1 MKLIWLAVP
10 ALAVTLTV
18 CGCKNRKVEPV
29 PPPHAALW
37 ATKATLRLPALPSGT
52 AAAARLE
59 DRSDDLT
66 GDHDGGGGMRHGANG
81 ISWFQGSFEEAFSI
95 ACSCHCY
102 HFGLK
107 P

>member
-18 CGCKNRKVEPV
+18 CGCKTRTEAPV
-29 PPPHAALW
+29 APAHAALW
-37 ATKATLRLPALPSGT
+37 STKTTLRLPARTP
-52 AAAARLE
+52 AATRLE
-59 DRSDDLT
+59 QREEDLT
-66 GDHDGGGGMRHGANG
+66 TDHDGGGMHHGANG

-95 ACSCHCY
+95 SCSCHCY

>member
-10 ALAVTLTV
+10 ALAVVLTV
-18 CGCKNRKVEPV
+18 CGCKTRTEAPS

-37 ATKATLRLPALPSGT
+37 STKSTLRLPAWAAPAALPEQ
-52 AAAARLE
+52 R
-59 DRSDDLT
+59 DDDMST
-66 GDHDGGGGMRHGANG
+66 DHDGGGGMRHGASG
-81 ISWFQGSFEEAFSI
+81 ISWFQGSFEEAFSTS
-95 ACSCHCY
+95 CSCHCY

>member
-1 MKLIWLAVP
+1 MKLTWLAVP

-18 CGCKNRKVEPV
+18 CGCKNRKEEPI

-37 ATKATLRLPALPSGT
+37 STRATLRLPARTP
-52 AAAARLE
+52 AAARLE
-59 DRSDDLT
+59 QRDDDLT
-66 GDHDGGGGMRHGANG
+66 AGHDGQGMRHGANG

-95 ACSCHCY
+95 SCSCHCY

>member
-1 MKLIWLAVP
+1 MKLSWIAVP
-10 ALAVTLTV
+10 ALTVALTF

-37 ATKATLRLPALPSGT
+37 STRATLRLPART

-59 DRSDDLT
+59 QRDDDLT
-66 GDHDGGGGMRHGANG
+66 TDHGGGGMHHGANG